1 MQIKFKN
8 LGKVREES
16 LELKP
21 LTILTGNYEE
31 RDFLIRILYSI
42 FSKIKEISE
51 RDINF
56 IVENSIRVLWNLK
69 NYKNI
74 MEKLF
79 NLEDKEL
86 KKLLKEI
93 EKNTINYIKG
103 DLSNIKGILNY
114 QGITSF
120 DNFHIESIVLR
131 DFNEDELADIKEK
144 LRNSIREYEAKKI
157 ALINLHSNPFKEL
170 FVYGVLRKFFYPF
183 YIPASRNG
191 LILGADYII
200 PNLFSKFRKIDVEF
214 TKPEIDFIKNL
225 FFLKTANL
233 TEVEKNNK
241 KVLKLIKFLESR
253 ILKGQFTEKDFINR
267 YRTFNFIAQQNKEIY
282 PLHLLKSSLIS
293 IFPIYVFLK
302 YLMFED
308 KLIFFIQEP
317 EAHLSVEEQFE
328 LAKFLTLG
336 TNLGINFVISTNS
349 DYILF
354 EISNFVKINQLKP
367 LIKTNYLIEN
377 NLDEFKECVIQKEKV
392 LVYNFKEYKNSL
404 KIEKVPIDE
413 FGINGKSL
421 EKR

>member
-1 MQIKFKN
+1 MKIKFKN

-21 LTILTGNYEE
+21 LTILTGNYKE

-74 MEKLF
+74 MVKLF
-79 NLEDKEL
+79 NLEDEEL

-114 QGITSF
+114 QGVTSF

-131 DFNEDELADIKEK
+131 KLTEEELANIKEK
-144 LRNSIREYEAKKI
+144 VREAIREYEAKKI
-157 ALINLHSNPFKEL
+157 ALINLKVNPFKEL
-170 FVYGVLRKFFYPF
+170 FIYGILKKFSYPF

-200 PNLFSKFRKIDVEF
+200 PNLFSKFRKVDVEF

-253 ILKGQFTEKDFINR
+253 ILKGKFTEKDFINR
-267 YRTFNFIAQQNKEIY
+267 YRTFNFITQQNKEIY

-302 YLMFED
+302 YLSVDE

-317 EAHLSVEEQFE
+317 EVHLSVEEQFE

-392 LVYNFKEYKNSL
+392 LVYNFKEYKDSL